1 MIDRNTKNWT
11 ATDMKKL
18 RRMYRS
24 GRLSINQIAG
34 RLERTYYATV
44 KRASRACICYRWETK
59 RKADKARKARIAR
72 NFNGPTAAI

>member
-18 RRMYRS
+18 RRMYNS
-24 GRLSINQIAG
+24 GRLSINQIAR

-44 KRASRACICYRWETK
+44 KRASRG
-59 RKADKARKARIAR
+59 RIR
-72 NFNGPTAAI
+72 YNPHN